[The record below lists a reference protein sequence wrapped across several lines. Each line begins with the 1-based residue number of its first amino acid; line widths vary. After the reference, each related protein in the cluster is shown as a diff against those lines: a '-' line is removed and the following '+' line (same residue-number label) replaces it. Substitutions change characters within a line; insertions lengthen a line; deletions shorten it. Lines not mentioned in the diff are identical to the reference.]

1 MARNRSMRKMR
12 NRSRARRTNKKSR
25 NVRRTRRN
33 KLRTK
38 RGGGYGRM
46 LQSNLLREYKSK
58 LESSSLNEL
67 LQNFKASGYAKLNQQ
82 TIDEINAVYNS
93 TSNVGELNI
102 FLLSLSRN
110 SERVEELLKDI
121 KQTKEGKA
129 FYRYILLKFLADN
142 GSAEA
147 QNILAGMFTMS
158 EGVPRNDTEAHRL
171 YALAGARGNADVQA
185 EWSKYTSDF
194 DL

>member
-38 RGGGYGRM
+38 RGGVLRM
-46 LQSNLLREYKSK
+46 FQSSLLREYKSK

-67 LQNFKASGYAKLNQQ
+67 LRNFKASGEPNLDRA
-82 TIDEINAVYNS
+82 TIDDINTVYNP
-93 TSNVGELNI
+93 TSNVGELNS
-102 FLLSLSRN
+102 FLRRLSN
-110 SERVEELLKDI
+110 EQVEELLKDI

-129 FYRYILLKFLADN
+129 FYRYILLKFLANN

-171 YALAGARGNADVQA
+171 YALAGAYGNADVQA